1 MVSLVAALLAGL
13 TSAPPDAGH
22 PLHTTLT
29 TIDWRPD
36 SRTLQIAVR
45 VFTQDLRGALPG
57 VAAAWDSAV
66 CRYARSAIVVRA
78 ATGRTLEATRCTVQD
93 TADVTWIRLEAPA
106 ASVAGAMVSNALLFE
121 SFADQVNVV
130 QVTIATRGRSRTMVF
145 TKGDGPKP
153 LGA

>member
-1 MVSLVAALLAGL
+1 MVSTVAALLAGI
-13 TSAPPDAGH
+13 TGAPPRAAH

-36 SRTLQIAVR
+36 SRTLQIAAR
-45 VFTQDLRGALPG
+45 VFTQDLRGALSG
-57 VAAAWDSAV
+57 VAGAWDSAV

-78 ATGRTLEATRCTVQD
+78 ASGRALEATRCTVQD

-106 ASVAGAMVSNALLFE
+106 ATVASAMVSNALLFE

-130 QVTIATRGRSRTMVF
+130 QATIATRGRSRTMVF